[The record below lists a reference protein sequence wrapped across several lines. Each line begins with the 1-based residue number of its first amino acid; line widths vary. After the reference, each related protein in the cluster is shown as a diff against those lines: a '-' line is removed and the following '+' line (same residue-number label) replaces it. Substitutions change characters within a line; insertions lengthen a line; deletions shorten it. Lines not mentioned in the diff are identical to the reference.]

1 VSRGV
6 RDSDTVQAEPP
17 PATSQPDGGKI
28 RRERRKRLTRFVLPG
43 FTKLVV
49 AYLMLPIA
57 VMILYG
63 FNKTPQ
69 EFPKVTFQWH
79 GFTTLWYRHLLE
91 NADLTDALK
100 NSLIIAFTSTI
111 VCTILG
117 TMMALA
123 LVRYKYRGRRV
134 VDFVMFLNIAAPEIV
149 MGSSLLSFLVT
160 LNIHRGMGTIFVA
173 HVMFNIAIVA
183 ITVRA
188 RLSGFDMA
196 MEEAGMDL
204 YAGPFET
211 FTKITLPLIWPGILS
226 GGLLAFALS
235 IDDFVTTQFVAGQT
249 VTFPLYIYG
258 SVKTGIP
265 PQVFVLGTLI
275 FLAGVII
282 ALGSLVTGRR
292 KDRRD
297 EVELKGRTADLALEA
312 SVVGERAA
320 L

>member
-1 VSRGV
+1 MSR
-6 RDSDTVQAEPP
+6 SIPQADTVRADLPP
-17 PATSQPDGGKI
+17 GSPVRGDGPI
-28 RRERRKRLTRFVLPG
+28 RHERRKRWTRFVLPG

-69 EFPKVTFQWH
+69 DFPKVTFQWH
-79 GFTTLWYRHLLE
+79 GFTALWYRDILQ

-100 NSLIIAFTSTI
+100 NSLIIAFTSTV

-160 LNIHRGMGTIFVA
+160 LNIHRGMSTIFAA

-226 GGLLAFALS
+226 GALLAFALS

-275 FLAGVII
+275 FLAGVLV
-282 ALGSLVTGRR
+282 ALGSLVSGRR

-297 EVELKGRTADLALEA
+297 ASELQGRTADLALEA
-312 SVVGERAA
+312 SIAGERAA
-320 L
+320 V

>member
-1 VSRGV
+1 VSQKLPRGE
-6 RDSDTVQAEPP
+6 TLEAEPP
-17 PATSQPDGGKI
+17 PPAAGRDDVPV
-28 RRERRKRLTRFVLPG
+28 RHERKKRWTRFVLPG

-69 EFPKVTFQWH
+69 DFPKVTFQWH
-79 GFTTLWYRHLLE
+79 GFTTLWYKDILQ

-100 NSLIIAFTSTI
+100 NSLVIAFTSTI

-160 LNIHRGMGTIFVA
+160 LNIHRGMSTIFVA

-226 GGLLAFALS
+226 GALLAFALS

-275 FLAGVII
+275 FVAGVLV
-282 ALGSLVTGRR
+282 AMGSLMSGRR

-297 EVELKGRTADLALEA
+297 KAELKGRTSDLALEA
-312 SVVGERAA
+312 SILGERAA